1 MFTTESYTFSSHF
14 VGYNG
19 IVLSI
24 MIIIFSQSGARLP
37 SILRR
42 LIWLV
47 NWAKLI
53 TKNWSLHLN
62 PMACLLPLYLFTHL
76 SNSYFGMIDIIWAN
90 TVCHWFMISAFCNMI
105 YKRIK
110 SNFGKIIFVY
120 LIENNYP
127 KSYLGKI
134 L

>member
-1 MFTTESYTFSSHF
+1 MKTMILNHIRENFFNVTTESYTFSSHF

-53 TKNWSLHLN
+53 TKNCSLHMN

-76 SNSYFGMIDIIWAN
+76 SNSYFGMSDIIWAN
-90 TVCHWFMISAFCNMI
+90 TVCHWFMISDFCNMI
-105 YKRIK
+105 YKNIK
-110 SNFGKIIFVY
+110 SN
-120 LIENNYP
+120 
-127 KSYLGKI
+127 LGK
-134 L
+134 